1 MSLPRAARKRVL
13 PNESEF
19 AELPLNSLLHPIPGV
34 AAWAWDA
41 VRDHAA
47 YADEWRELLG
57 LPAGQPLGGTIAWLW
72 ERIRADDRTSFSEAC
87 VACAEGRT
95 NGLEMSVRLECF
107 SGAQRWILFRCAAVD
122 ADGGRRR
129 LVSGI
134 AIDISRWS
142 ADGRFVSSASRSAQA
157 HRVSLENSPDFI
169 ICFNRQCDPLYIN
182 PVAAGYLALLPG
194 QPFGN
199 SCEKLGIC
207 PEGIAF
213 FRQQIAVVFE
223 TGKGVRAAAS
233 FPDKRGGIISG
244 EFSFWPELD
253 EEGNAV
259 AVTCHMSDMTEK
271 IRAERELRWNEQ
283 RFSAMYQLSQMLE
296 KPEEEIIRFVVE
308 QIAFL
313 TQSQHSYFYLPDFGE
328 SGRTCMFWSASLHAQ
343 IGSNRLPTDRI
354 PPDCLP
360 RELPGPASLRAA
372 VIHNHSGEE
381 GVHVSFGSLAIR
393 RYMIVPAFDEGR
405 LVGIASVCNKDSEYT
420 ELDLRQLELFV
431 HGAWLTL
438 RRRRFVDDLRKAKES
453 AERANRVKDE
463 FLANI
468 SHELRTPLNGIL
480 SMLQLMEL
488 APLPEDLLEY
498 VRTASLS
505 GKSLLRII
513 SDILDFSR
521 MESGKMSLQ
530 TSPFDLRSTLS
541 STMSLFAG
549 EARQRGLTLSVSI
562 DESLPPLLLG
572 DDARVRQILFNLTG
586 NALKFTEK
594 GGISVECCLLPYQ
607 TQNKVWIYFS
617 IADTGVGIPPEA
629 HSTIFESFTQVEN
642 KAGKYSGTG
651 LGLSIVKQLLLHMG
665 GSLTVDSQEGE
676 GTVIHCS
683 LPFALPPASAHASRM
698 RSEEPE
704 RPFRCLN
711 ILVAEDDPIG
721 RFAIRTFLER
731 MGHRAMCVDTG
742 RQALEALW
750 LYPFDCL
757 ITDIQMPDM
766 DGLEVARRIRQGD
779 FDDVRPDS
787 EVAELVRQNMPKT
800 GNAPGNI
807 PSNLTIVAFTA
818 HAMRGDRE
826 HFLRMGM
833 DLYLSKPI
841 ILEELQKVLQQVLH
855 RAKAH

>member
-1 MSLPRAARKRVL
+1 MPLSRAARERVL
-13 PNESEF
+13 PDEGEF
-19 AELPLNSLLHPIPGV
+19 AELPLNSLIHPIPGV
-34 AAWAWDA
+34 ATWIWDA
-41 VRDHAA
+41 TQDHAA

-57 LPAGQPLGGTIAWLW
+57 LPAEQPLGETIAWLL
-72 ERIRADDRTSFSEAC
+72 ERIRADDRAAFREAC
-87 VACAEGRT
+87 IACAEGQT
-95 NGLEMSVRLECF
+95 NGLEMSIRLECH
-107 SGAQRWILFRCAAVD
+107 SGTQRWALVRCVAVD
-122 ADGGRRR
+122 ADAGQRR

-134 AIDISRWS
+134 AIEISRWS
-142 ADGRFVSSASRSAQA
+142 ADGRFISSAARRAPVC
-157 HRVSLENSPDFI
+157 RVTLENSPDFI
-169 ICFNRQCDPLYIN
+169 IYFNRQLHPLYIN

-194 QPFGN
+194 QPIGDT
-199 SCEKLGIC
+199 CEELGIC
-207 PEGIAF
+207 PQGKAF
-213 FRQQIAVVFE
+213 FHQHITAVFE
-223 TGKGVRAAAS
+223 TGKGTRATAS
-233 FPDKRGGIISG
+233 FPDKQGGEISG
-244 EFSFWPELD
+244 EFCFWPEFD
-253 EEGNAV
+253 EEGTVVSV
-259 AVTCHMSDMTEK
+259 ACHMSDITET
-271 IRAERELRWNEQ
+271 IRAERELRQNEQ
-283 RFSAMYQLSQMLE
+283 RFSAMYQLAQMLE

-308 QIAFL
+308 QIALL
-313 TQSQHSYFYLPDFGE
+313 TQSQHSYFYLPDFRENGE
-328 SGRTCMFWSASLHAQ
+328 SCMFWSKSLYAQ
-343 IGSNRLPTDRI
+343 FGSDKLPSDRI
-354 PPDCLP
+354 PSDCFTQKCP
-360 RELPGPASLRAA
+360 CPTSLRSAI
-372 VIHNHSGEE
+372 IHNHDEE
-381 GVHVSFGSLAIR
+381 HGVHVSFGSLAIR
-393 RYMIVPAFDEGR
+393 RYMTVPAFDEGR

-420 ELDLRQLELFV
+420 ELDLKQLELFV

-488 APLPEDLLEY
+488 APLSEDLLEY

-530 TSPFDLRSTLS
+530 TSPFDLRSTLN

-562 DESLPPLLLG
+562 DEALPPLLLG

-586 NALKFTEK
+586 NALKFTER
-594 GGISVECCLLPYQ
+594 GGISVECCLLPYR
-607 TQNKVWIYFS
+607 TRNKVWIYFS

-629 HSTIFESFTQVEN
+629 HSAIFESFTQVGN
-642 KAGKYSGTG
+642 KVGKYSGTG
-651 LGLSIVKQLLLHMG
+651 LGLSIVKQLVLHMG

-683 LPFALPPASAHASRM
+683 LPFALPPASAHASRL
-698 RSEEPE
+698 RPGEPE

-711 ILVAEDDPIG
+711 ILVAEDDPVG
-721 RFAIRTFLER
+721 RFAIRTFLAR
-731 MGHRAMCVDTG
+731 MGHCTVCVDTG
-742 RQALEALW
+742 RQALEALR

-766 DGLEVARRIRQGD
+766 DGLEVARRIRQGT
-779 FDDVRPDS
+779 FDDVLPS
-787 EVAELVRQNMPKT
+787 GEVVELVRRCLPET
-800 GNAPGNI
+800 GDTPGDI
-807 PSNLTIVAFTA
+807 PSSLTIVAFTA

-841 ILEELQKVLQQVLH
+841 ILEELQKVLQQILH
-855 RAKAH
+855 RTGAR